1 MRKLILAALAAS
13 LAALAI
19 VPALASADVQR
30 YQMEN
35 ATLTTTLTNFG
46 FVHTYNIAINPCT
59 DTFGGT
65 GTSYQPTEGGSTN
78 ETING
83 TLNNDGTVSFTA
95 NYLQGGIFPGYQWG
109 VNNAPVD
116 GTTPTDMWDTFQ
128 EQGVHTVSTLST
140 PVNATTYQNHGQYVS
155 SVGGGADAAHSCI
168 GMPINS
174 SN

>member
-1 MRKLILAALAAS
+1 MRKFILAALAAS

-30 YQMEN
+30 YQMET
-35 ATLTTTLTNFG
+35 ATLTADLGPN
-46 FVHTYNIAINPCT
+46 VVRDHTYNITINPC
-59 DTFGGT
+59 DGTFT
-65 GTSYQPTEGGSTN
+65 GTSDLASTGYD
-78 ETING
+78 ETIKG
-83 TLNNDGTVSFTA
+83 TLNNDGTVTFVAKYQPDSQAAYTGGQPYSWGMTDARLGAQA
-95 NYLQGGIFPGYQWG
+95 N
-109 VNNAPVD
+109 
-116 GTTPTDMWDTFQ
+116 MWDSWGENLPATA
-128 EQGVHTVSTLST
+128 SLST